1 MFLKVVAALQLLL
14 HIDIIAELELTAH
27 CLQRNPKSYSSWY
40 HRKWSLI
47 HHLTH
52 PITTS
57 KPATNDEIDNNAQ
70 DVHIKQHLDKMKS
83 ILQSELELCAQFLLL
98 DERKTFIVGII
109 VDLWWLY

>member
-1 MFLKVVAALQLLL
+1 
-14 HIDIIAELELTAH
+14 
-27 CLQRNPKSYSSWY
+27 
-40 HRKWSLI
+40 
-47 HHLTH
+47 LTH

-57 KPATNDEIDNNAQ
+57 KPATNDDIDKNYAQ

-98 DERKTFIVGII
+98 DERNSFIVGII